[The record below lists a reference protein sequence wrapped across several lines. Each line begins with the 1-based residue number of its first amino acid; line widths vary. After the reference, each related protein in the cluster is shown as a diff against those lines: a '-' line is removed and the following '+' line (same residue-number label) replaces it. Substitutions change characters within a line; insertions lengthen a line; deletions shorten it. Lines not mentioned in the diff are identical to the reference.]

1 MLASVF
7 LLGVTIIFNLSKNDM
22 NLFFESMKFL
32 FSVVAAFVGI
42 RAVVNSSK
50 SATLAAESMRV
61 TKEKE
66 LREQSSHL
74 IVTSIIDKFS
84 FNPPLYKEKFLY
96 DIPDESTGIELR
108 IKTFP
113 KNKIEEQLNE
123 FILKTR
129 LEFATAILEKRYIP
143 ENSHHKINIVNN
155 GKGSCVNLKYE
166 FSFEN
171 ISEFEGYNISY
182 PESRT
187 SVTTMYPTYQI
198 SVSEMSKFYEIS
210 ISDNQILDY
219 LDSTNLEKPFVSA
232 YSRKDYFYY
241 KNQKNI
247 EYKSYLKPSEGME
260 NSIPNEFMILCK
272 HYAIQYYLKNNN
284 DSLYSLVRDR
294 VQPLIDNPLIK
305 PKGKITVSFY
315 DESLIRTGEYSPEKR
330 TFLEY
335 EVELKDEA
343 IKRNIDNDIIFY
355 LEVNLSKSEKVI

>member
-1 MLASVF
+1 
-7 LLGVTIIFNLSKNDM
+7 M

-32 FSVVAAFVGI
+32 FSVIAAYVGI

-50 SATLAAESMRV
+50 SAALAAESMRV

-74 IVTSIIDKFS
+74 IVTSIIDKFP

-96 DIPDESTGIELR
+96 DLPDESTGVRLR
-108 IKTFP
+108 IKTLP
-113 KNKIEEQLNE
+113 ENELEEQIKE

-129 LEFATAILEKRYIP
+129 LEFATTILEKRYIP
-143 ENSHHKINIVNN
+143 ESNQHKINIINN

-171 ISEFEGYNISY
+171 ISDFVNYSIPY
-182 PESRT
+182 PESRIAI
-187 SVTTMYPTYQI
+187 TTMYPNYQL

-219 LDSTNLEKPFVSA
+219 LDSTHLEKPFVSI
-232 YSRKDYFYY
+232 YSGKDYYYY

-272 HYAIQYYLKNNN
+272 HYAIQYYLKNN
-284 DSLYSLVRDR
+284 DSLYSLVKDR
-294 VQPLIDNPLIK
+294 VQPLIENPLIK

-315 DESLIRTGEYSPEKR
+315 DESLIRTGEYSPEQR

-343 IKRNIDNDIIFY
+343 IKKTIDNDIIFY
-355 LEVNLSKSEKVI
+355 LEVNLSKSEKII